1 MNEHKRQFIK
11 DCARYIRGE
20 INEVKLTGP
29 KQTVKLFAKT
39 LKESRMLFIAL
50 QSESKMG
57 VVIPLLESKKKAAAL
72 LRAKTGFVWPF

>member
-1 MNEHKRQFIK
+1 MNGHKRQFIK

-39 LKESRMLFIAL
+39 LQESRLLFVAL

-57 VVIPLLESKKKAAAL
+57 AIIPLLESKKKAAAL

>member
-39 LKESRMLFIAL
+39 LQESRLLFVAL

-57 VVIPLLESKKKAAAL
+57 AIIPLLESKKKAAAL

>member
-1 MNEHKRQFIK
+1 MNGHKRQFIK

-39 LKESRMLFIAL
+39 LQESKLLFIAL

-57 VVIPLLESKKKAAAL
+57 AIIPLLESKKKAAAL

>member
-39 LKESRMLFIAL
+39 LQESKLLFIAL
-50 QSESKMG
+50 QSENKMG
-57 VVIPLLESKKKAAAL
+57 AIIPLLESKKKAAAL